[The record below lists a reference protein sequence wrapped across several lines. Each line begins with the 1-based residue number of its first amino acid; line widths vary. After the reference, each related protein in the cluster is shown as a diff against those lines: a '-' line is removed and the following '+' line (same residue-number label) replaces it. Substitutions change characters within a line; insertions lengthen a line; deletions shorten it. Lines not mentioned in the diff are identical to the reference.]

1 MKLRNT
7 LLSLCALAA
16 VTLSA
21 ATIENPL
28 DAAGIYRAYPAQSD
42 SMPSV
47 PEGYTPVYISH
58 YGRHGSRW
66 VIKESIYGD
75 AVKELKA
82 QKINGNLTPLGDS
95 VIAAL
100 ERCGAHARG
109 HFGELSPLGQ
119 RQHAAIAARMAARFP
134 SLFSGNV
141 PVTACSST
149 TPRCIVSMGAF
160 TGELL
165 RRNPGLNLSTRSTPG
180 EMELLALDIKGRQG
194 LPEKTGGR
202 EEMKRMTD
210 AYYILRD
217 SLTRSEA
224 TAARLMTDPTM
235 VKDLP
240 ALMRDIYDAAIAVQD
255 VDGLDGVDLLSVFT
269 PDDLYD
275 QWQSFNYR
283 MYMQNANTRVSSG
296 AGPRSAV
303 PLLEL
308 ILDDADRALASGEES
323 VDLRFGHDTVLLR
336 LLALMG
342 AEGCS
347 GKSVALADANGC
359 WRSQHISPMGA
370 NLQFA
375 FYRGK
380 GGDIIVAPRLN
391 EQPLRFDGVEYA
403 PGAPGFYRWD
413 DMRRLWRSAVH
424 PASALMERVCPGSS
438 SRFIFEQ
445 TDTPDDFFELSSAM
459 GRPLIRGNNAVNVAS
474 GLNWYLKYYPGIH
487 LTWGNMTAELPER
500 LPLLKA
506 PVRHTTGL
514 SRRYYLNYCTHSY
527 SMAFWDSDRWQRE
540 IDWMALH
547 GINMPLAITG
557 ADVVWRNTLLRL
569 GYTAE
574 EADAFVAGPAFQA
587 WWLMNNLE
595 GWGGPNSPEWY
606 KERAALQRDI
616 LASMR
621 RWGMEPVLPGYS
633 GMVPHDAD
641 VRLGMEVSGKGLWN
655 GFVRPAFLKTSDPK
669 FDLIADIYYDELTRL
684 CGPARYYSMDPFH
697 EGGSTD
703 GVDLAEAGSI
713 ITRAMKRANP
723 EAVWVIQGWNENP
736 REELLQGIGKGD
748 VVVLDLA
755 SEIKPNW
762 GDPDSPSLTKRADGY
777 GEHDWMFCML
787 LNFGG
792 NVGLHGRMD
801 NVIGGFYKARA
812 SKYDNTLT
820 GVGFT
825 PEGVENNPMM
835 YELFSELIWRP
846 ERFDKEEW
854 LRGYA
859 RARYGAADADVDR
872 AWRRLAATI
881 YNCPWGNMQ
890 QGTTE
895 SVFCARPS
903 ADVWQVSSWSRMAP
917 YYRPE
922 DVIAAAR
929 QFAKAAPRLKGN
941 PNYVYDLVDITRQAL
956 SEKGRLTYRE
966 MTEALKKG
974 DIKRFDKASERFL
987 ALIDA
992 QDRLLST
999 HPAFSVQPWLESARA
1014 MGKTPQERDLM
1025 ESNARHLITTWGPRE
1040 ASEEGGLRDYAH
1052 REWHGLLGD
1061 LYRTRWATWID
1072 AQRAAMESGVP
1083 AAEIDFY
1090 SIDEKWVNDRGD
1102 YTLSPCGE
1110 AVEAAL
1116 SAIREHL

>member
-1 MKLRNT
+1 MKLRH
-7 LLSLCALAA
+7 LLISVCALAA
-16 VTLSA
+16 ASMSA
-21 ATIENPL
+21 AAFDTPR
-28 DAAGIYRAYPAQSD
+28 DAAGIYRAYPSESD
-42 SMPSV
+42 SLPAA

-66 VIKESIYGD
+66 VIKESIYPD
-75 AVKELKA
+75 AVRELKN

-119 RQHAAIAARMAARFP
+119 RQHAAIAARMAVRFP
-134 SLFSGNV
+134 SLFGGGA
-141 PVTACSST
+141 PVNACSST
-149 TPRCIVSMGAF
+149 SQRCIVSMGAF

-165 RRNPGLNLSTRSTPG
+165 RRNPSLRLATRATPG
-180 EMELLALDIKGRQG
+180 DMPVLALEAKGVGG
-194 LPEKTGGR
+194 LPEFPGHGKA
-202 EEMKRMTD
+202 MKRRTE
-210 AYYILRD
+210 AYNILRD

-224 TAARLMTDPTM
+224 SARRLMPDPSR

-240 ALMRDIYDAAIAVQD
+240 ELMRNIYDAAIDVQD
-255 VDGLDGVDLLSVFT
+255 VDGLEDVDLLGVFT
-269 PDDLYD
+269 PADLYD

-283 MYMQNANTRVSSG
+283 MYMQNAYTKAG
-296 AGPRSAV
+296 GGPRSAV
-303 PLLEL
+303 PLLER

-323 VDLRFGHDTVLLR
+323 ADLRFGHDTVLIR

-342 AEGCS
+342 AEGCAGS
-347 GKSVALADANGC
+347 DTVPAAANGS
-359 WRSQHISPMGA
+359 WMSQRISPMGA
-370 NLQFA
+370 NLQLA
-375 FYRGK
+375 FFRGPE
-380 GGDIIVAPRLN
+380 GDVIVAPRLN
-391 EQPLRFDGVEYA
+391 EQPVGIAGVEPIDAA
-403 PGAPGFYRWD
+403 PGYYRWED
-413 DMRRLWRSAVH
+413 LRRVWRSAVH

-438 SRFIFEQ
+438 SRFLFEQ
-445 TDTPDDFFELSSAM
+445 TDTPDDFFELSSAL
-459 GRPLIRGNNAVNVAS
+459 GRPLIRGNNAVNVAA

-487 LTWGNMTAELPER
+487 LTWGNMTAALPES
-500 LPLLKA
+500 LPLPA
-506 PVRHTTGL
+506 GAERRTTGL

-527 SMAFWDSDRWQRE
+527 SMAFWDRDRWQRE

-557 ADVVWRNTLLRL
+557 VDVVWRNTLLRL
-569 GYTAE
+569 GYTAQ
-574 EADAFVAGPAFQA
+574 EADSFVAGPAFQA

-595 GWGGPNSPEWY
+595 GWGGPNSEKWY
-606 KERAALQRDI
+606 EERAAMQRDI
-616 LASMR
+616 LSSMR

-641 VRLGMEVSGKGLWN
+641 ERLGMEVSGKGLWN

-697 EGGSTD
+697 EGGSTE

-736 REELLQGIGKGD
+736 REELLRGIGKGD

-777 GEHDWMFCML
+777 GEHEWMFCML

-801 NVIGGFYKARA
+801 NVTEGYYKARA
-812 SKYDNTLT
+812 SKYDGTLT
-820 GVGFT
+820 GVGLT

-846 ERFDKEEW
+846 EPFAKEEW

-859 RARYGAADADVDR
+859 RARYGASDSNVDK
-872 AWRRLAATI
+872 AWKQLASTI

-903 ADVWQVSSWSRMAP
+903 MDVWQVSSWSRMAP

-929 QFAKAAPRLKGN
+929 RFAKAAPRLKGN
-941 PNYVYDLVDITRQAL
+941 PNYVYDLVDITRQAIA
-956 SEKGRLTYRE
+956 EKGRLTYRE
-966 MTEALKKG
+966 MTDAARKG
-974 DIKRFDKASERFL
+974 DLRKFNGASDRFI

-992 QDRLLST
+992 QDRLLAS

-1014 MGKTPQERDLM
+1014 MGHTPQEKDLM
-1025 ESNARHLITTWGPRE
+1025 ESNARHLITTWGPRV

-1052 REWHGLLGD
+1052 REWHGVLGD
-1061 LYRTRWATWID
+1061 LYRARWTAWIE
-1072 AQRAAMESGVP
+1072 AVKESLVSGAPV
-1083 AAEIDFY
+1083 ADIDFY
-1090 SIDEKWVNDRGD
+1090 SIDERWVNDRGD
-1102 YTLSPCGE
+1102 YTLRPSGE
-1110 AVEAAL
+1110 AVDAAL
-1116 SAIREHL
+1116 SAISENL